1 MHALLQCWF
10 EFGLC
15 LFFYFILFFK
25 KNCNLKNV
33 IFFFVF
39 ALTTT
44 IISADVIS
52 ETAELRRFML
62 VCFLYL
68 FFFSFGFF
76 LNFSWG
82 QLVLQDLE
90 QCIRRRVVTIS
101 DLKEVL
107 RAKTA
112 EMDRLKASEE
122 RSYQGES
129 YYSWEYTVK
138 QPTQKKLQQNSARD
152 LISFPV

>member
-1 MHALLQCWF
+1 M
-10 EFGLC
+10 
-15 LFFYFILFFK
+15 
-25 KNCNLKNV
+25 
-33 IFFFVF
+33 
-39 ALTTT
+39 
-44 IISADVIS
+44 
-52 ETAELRRFML
+52 
-62 VCFLYL
+62 
-68 FFFSFGFF
+68 
-76 LNFSWG
+76 
-82 QLVLQDLE
+82 QDLE